1 MLHLLVGEME
11 CLVNQ
16 LEKDLVVVRLHMIMD
31 LLGGVVGDLED
42 ILVVLIHL
50 LVFLLVPV
58 VEVQAV
64 QDRMELMV

>member
-1 MLHLLVGEME
+1 
-11 CLVNQ
+11 
-16 LEKDLVVVRLHMIMD
+16 MIMD
-31 LLGGVVGDLED
+31 LLVRVVVDLED

-58 VEVQAV
+58 VEVQAA